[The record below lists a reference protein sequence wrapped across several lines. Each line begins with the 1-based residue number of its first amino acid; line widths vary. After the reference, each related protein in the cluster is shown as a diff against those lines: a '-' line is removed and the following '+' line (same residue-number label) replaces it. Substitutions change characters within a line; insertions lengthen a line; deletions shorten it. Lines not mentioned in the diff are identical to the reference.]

1 MKTCNG
7 GAKVRSG
14 YYWNLRAWEVVT
26 VSGARHGAGFEGA
39 ESTLP
44 GGQDDRFV
52 HVPLPVLFVV
62 APVMGGLFAIFLP
75 FIGFAMTFYGAGK
88 KVAQLVG
95 RRSAKLAQS

>member
-7 GAKVRSG
+7 GTKVRRG

-26 VSGARHGAGFEGA
+26 VGA
-39 ESTLP
+39 ESALP
-44 GGQDDRFV
+44 GGADERFV

-62 APVMGGLFAIFLP
+62 APVMGGLFAVFLP

-88 KVAQLVG
+88 KVAEWAG
-95 RRSAKLAQS
+95 RRSDRLARN

>member
-1 MKTCNG
+1 MDKLDLHNRTDL
-7 GAKVRSG
+7 VRFA
-14 YYWNLRAWEVVT
+14 LRKGVLPPV
-26 VSGARHGAGFEGA
+26 GA

-44 GGQDDRFV
+44 GGKDERFV
-52 HVPLPVLFVV
+52 HVPLPVLFLV

>member
-7 GAKVRSG
+7 GAKVESG

-26 VSGARHGAGFEGA
+26 VGA
-39 ESTLP
+39 ESALP
-44 GGQDDRFV
+44 GGKEERFV

-88 KVAQLVG
+88 KVAQMAR
-95 RRSAKLAQS
+95 RRSAKPAQG

>member
-44 GGQDDRFV
+44 AARTTASSTSRC
-52 HVPLPVLFVV
+52 PCCSWS
-62 APVMGGLFAIFLP
+62 
-75 FIGFAMTFYGAGK
+75 
-88 KVAQLVG
+88 
-95 RRSAKLAQS
+95 RR